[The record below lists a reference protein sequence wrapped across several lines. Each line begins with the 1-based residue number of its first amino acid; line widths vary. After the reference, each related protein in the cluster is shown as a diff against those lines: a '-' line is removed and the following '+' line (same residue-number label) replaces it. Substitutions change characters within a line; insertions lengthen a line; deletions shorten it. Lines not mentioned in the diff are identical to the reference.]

1 MVGVGEF
8 RYCWFVE
15 GNSGVSETII
25 IIYATINLW
34 MIYNGNGEKALPLI
48 DAALDSGNAERLRV
62 QV

>member
-1 MVGVGEF
+1 
-8 RYCWFVE
+8 
-15 GNSGVSETII
+15 
-25 IIYATINLW
+25 